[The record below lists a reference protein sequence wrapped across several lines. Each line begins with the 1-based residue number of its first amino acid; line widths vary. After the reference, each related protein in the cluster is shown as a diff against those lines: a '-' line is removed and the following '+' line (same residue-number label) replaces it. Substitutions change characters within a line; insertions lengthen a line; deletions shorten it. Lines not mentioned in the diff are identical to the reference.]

1 MMLPAG
7 QRIEARFGGKLKYFP
22 GRIVKAND
30 DGTYEI
36 RYDDG
41 DTEISVAPDLISA
54 PSPPGTFKVGEA
66 VQSRFG
72 GKHVF
77 YGAKVVKDNG
87 DGTWELHYDDGDVEK
102 YAKFLRPIDI
112 VSKSSEEI
120 TNHTKENARRNQ
132 ESPATRTDFTI
143 GQRVEARFGGKGKYF
158 GGKITRVNGDGSYDI
173 AYDDGDSERG
183 VMAEL
188 IRGVKTI
195 ESSSSSSAASASE
208 YAVGTKVEARF
219 GGKGKYFGGKIT
231 RVHGDGSFDIAYDD
245 GDSERGV
252 KAELIRGVKTMES
265 SSAGAASAASL
276 TEYEVGTKVEARFGG
291 KGKYFGGKITRVN
304 GDGSYDI
311 AYDDGDS
318 ERGVMAELIRGV
330 KTSISE
336 APASLVSVVLT
347 SQMLGTG
354 SANVVANGG
363 KTDAQDDNESKSN
376 DVSRSDLAQST
387 ENTSAVENFKSA
399 TPKLSSETQETTVN
413 STAASEEIKATDVKA
428 AASVTTPAQRKADRA
443 LFAAA
448 ACGDRPAAAAAVEA
462 GARVNVRHGALKQSA
477 LLLACHR
484 GDVQLATYLL
494 GCGADPSLAGYG
506 GQTPLHEAAMGCCA
520 RLVTCLLANNHN
532 TSSSSPDSA
541 SSLPLLSTVTNARG
555 ATPLHAL
562 AHGAATRHI
571 KSRGSGHNG
580 TNGGNNGDA
589 PAAVLALL
597 LKHGAD
603 AGAVDHAGKTALEV
617 ALAEGGDPGPVEKK
631 SVQLPSKSTTTPL
644 TTAAIAATGMH
655 NTQPPRDAPSPFAV
669 FIAALR
675 KCSPVPTAEAK
686 AQLRVTLNASKH
698 QEMFKQGHP
707 AATVGSGYGHN
718 PNKSKRDQYL
728 VASLEARAA
737 NNNSSSVVHSAETK
751 AALAGK
757 ALVARFLEAAS
768 NGDVYVLHHCLADG
782 APIDSVDRFG
792 QTALHAAAFLQHEGA
807 VRLLLS
813 RGANPTML
821 DKHGDSAHALAI
833 EGHTSHSNGI
843 DRSSQNRKEQHKG
856 LKSEKKGQNKAT
868 STESEAGA
876 EGCVAALVAAA
887 AAKAWREKDEA
898 AKEAAKVL
906 LLEEEGVS
914 HVTKSREKDKAN
926 KGETSDNG
934 SNDTESEHS
943 DSEASSSDSDHDGD
957 GNGLRAGRRET
968 VQFAPGQRIERKH
981 LGGRRWRAGTVV
993 RARLVDGSCVV
1004 YDIEYDLDNADLST
1018 SSLAH
1023 GDGLDGSGRLLRVEG
1038 GVEGRLLRLNRKDAA
1053 LANYNSRM
1061 VHSST
1066 EDNTA
1071 ATAGVNDDDGDDGNG
1086 NSPVLFKLGDRVE
1099 AMHPLGGNDWFPG
1112 IVTAV
1117 VLPTPVPASSSGT
1130 GEPGTVTSSSD
1141 EVAEDLTTI
1150 EVCYAIDY
1158 DDGDRE
1164 KSVVASKVR
1173 ALIESDEDDDDDDED
1188 NDENIDK
1195 NGKLRGQG
1203 NKGASKKRGTVSKN
1217 AAAAAAAA
1225 ATARAHGLVKGAR
1238 VEVLPRG
1245 YGNDTNGLWRA
1256 ATVAAVHQD
1265 GSVDVNFLANLHAP
1279 PAISH
1284 HLSSWQREIR
1294 CDPSRIRVAA
1304 PLAKG
1309 CSAACAI
1316 S

>member
-143 GQRVEARFGGKGKYF
+143 GQR
-158 GGKITRVNGDGSYDI
+158 
-173 AYDDGDSERG
+173 
-183 VMAEL
+183 
-188 IRGVKTI
+188 
-195 ESSSSSSAASASE
+195 
-208 YAVGTKVEARF
+208 
-219 GGKGKYFGGKIT
+219 
-231 RVHGDGSFDIAYDD
+231 
-245 GDSERGV
+245 
-252 KAELIRGVKTMES
+252 
-265 SSAGAASAASL
+265 
-276 TEYEVGTKVEARFGG
+276 VEARFGG

-876 EGCVAALVAAA
+876 EGCVAALVAAT
-887 AAKAWREKDEA
+887 AKAWREKDEA